1 MRSNLFLK
9 VELEHETEEN
19 PQDLGA
25 EICRQIMKIYGVRA
39 AEVSSFTS
47 EE

>member
-9 VELEHETEEN
+9 VELEHEAEEK